1 MAQVSCSY
9 TARSLTLAIT
19 DCPDGEM
26 VVLPKTK
33 VNYIK
38 NSLGVSYYTE
48 EFYWISNSNNIEE
61 VAALNNFVL
70 ANTVNG
76 VLDPFVKEF
85 ALKALEDLQES
96 VTWTTLNQII
106 KENFKNY

>member
-1 MAQVSCSY
+1 MD
-9 TARSLTLAIT
+9 L
-19 DCPDGEM
+19 E
-26 VVLPKTK
+26 
-33 VNYIK
+33 
-38 NSLGVSYYTE
+38 YYTP
-48 EFYWISNSNNIEE
+48 EFDWISSNHAE
-61 VAALNNFVL
+61 ADRLNNFL
-70 ANTVNG
+70 KDNTVNG